1 MPDRESEAVPA
12 GRIAASEVYT
22 WEPSDTTLATRWKVP
37 VERIV
42 RFDLNT
48 SPVAPAFLAEALRGP
63 FVPPLNEYPD
73 SAYEELAAAAAAYV
87 GAAAEEIIVGA
98 GADEV
103 LDIVAKACLPAG
115 SAALVPT
122 PTYGMYPVL
131 SAQRDAR
138 VVRIPRLGPQAGWAL
153 DVERV
158 VAALPAV
165 RLVWLCA
172 PNNPTGAP
180 EAAEALEAILE
191 ASALVRPEP
200 PVVLVDEAYHEFW
213 PGTVAPLRTSHR
225 NLVVVRTVSKA
236 FALPGVRVGW
246 AVAARPLIALLE
258 RVRPPGSIATISA
271 ALAVR
276 ALRQPEDARARVAA
290 LVAER
295 DWLAA
300 RLAQVGWTPYPSVT
314 NFLLVPFGDYAAAQA
329 IARRLLRQGLV
340 PRTFPADSAVGG
352 HLRLTVRS
360 RAENERL
367 VAALGQ
373 LAT

>member
-1 MPDRESEAVPA
+1 
-12 GRIAASEVYT
+12 
-22 WEPSDTTLATRWKVP
+22 
-37 VERIV
+37 
-42 RFDLNT
+42 
-48 SPVAPAFLAEALRGP
+48 
-63 FVPPLNEYPD
+63 
-73 SAYEELAAAAAAYV
+73 
-87 GAAAEEIIVGA
+87 
-98 GADEV
+98 
-103 LDIVAKACLPAG
+103 
-115 SAALVPT
+115 
-122 PTYGMYPVL
+122 
-131 SAQRDAR
+131 
-138 VVRIPRLGPQAGWAL
+138 
-153 DVERV
+153 
-158 VAALPAV
+158 
-165 RLVWLCA
+165 
-172 PNNPTGAP
+172 
-180 EAAEALEAILE
+180 
-191 ASALVRPEP
+191 
-200 PVVLVDEAYHEFW
+200 VDEAYHEFW
-213 PGTVAPLRTSHR
+213 PGTVAPLRTSYR

-340 PRTFPADSAVGG
+340 PRTFPADSEVGG